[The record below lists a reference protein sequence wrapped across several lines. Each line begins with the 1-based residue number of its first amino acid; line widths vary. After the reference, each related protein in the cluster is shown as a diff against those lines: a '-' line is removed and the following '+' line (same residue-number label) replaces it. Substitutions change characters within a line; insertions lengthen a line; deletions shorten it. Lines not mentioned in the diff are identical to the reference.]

1 MGADMMAGKGVDTVI
16 RMVVDTVVRT
26 VVDTDVI
33 MATCK
38 IASIDTEVNIRGNS
52 KESMNAKVK
61 VMTCINPEAKEN
73 VSIDL
78 RVTTSKEANIWMATK
93 RSLRQCL
100 TNSLANM
107 IRKDVNTE
115 AKENAVTLKTKTR
128 RLDP

>member
-1 MGADMMAGKGVDTVI
+1 MGADMMAGMDA
-16 RMVVDTVVRT
+16 
-26 VVDTDVI
+26 DTDVI

-38 IASIDTEVNIRGNS
+38 IASIDTEVNIKENS

-61 VMTCINPEAKEN
+61 VMACINTEAKN

-78 RVTTSKEANIWMATK
+78 RVSTSKEANIWKATK